1 MVEHES
7 QLKQID
13 LSLYRSGRELI
24 ESANA
29 KEWAQF
35 LEGRGNEEWFLC
47 IKIKKKV
54 SFLWRDGMIS
64 SKVGWIFKH
73 I

>member
-24 ESANA
+24 ESENA

-35 LEGRGNEEWFLC
+35 LEGRGNEE
-47 IKIKKKV
+47 
-54 SFLWRDGMIS
+54 
-64 SKVGWIFKH
+64 
-73 I
+73 